1 MLEVKVL
8 KDRAIKLFESTKKEM
23 AKYEEERKQLYYY
36 CKNANNVNLEEEARI
51 ATIEKVKGYIT
62 RFGGTVTE
70 VEDWGKKRLAYE
82 IQKSKEAF
90 YYFVKFESNSECPN
104 EVEARVRLMENVV
117 RYLVVKQEA

>member
-1 MLEVKVL
+1 MN
-8 KDRAIKLFESTKKEM
+8 
-23 AKYEEERKQLYYY
+23 KYEIAVIL
-36 CKNANNVNLEEEARI
+36 NVNLEEEARI

>member
-1 MLEVKVL
+1 MN
-8 KDRAIKLFESTKKEM
+8 
-23 AKYEEERKQLYYY
+23 KYEL
-36 CKNANNVNLEEEARI
+36 AVILNVNLEEEART

-90 YYFVKFESNSECPN
+90 YYFIKFDSNSECPN

>member
-1 MLEVKVL
+1 MN
-8 KDRAIKLFESTKKEM
+8 
-23 AKYEEERKQLYYY
+23 KYEIAVIL
-36 CKNANNVNLEEEARI
+36 NVNLEEEARI

-90 YYFVKFESNSECPN
+90 YYFVKFESNSECLN

>member
-1 MLEVKVL
+1 MN
-8 KDRAIKLFESTKKEM
+8 
-23 AKYEEERKQLYYY
+23 KYEIAVIL
-36 CKNANNVNLEEEARI
+36 NVNLEEEART
-51 ATIEKVKGYIT
+51 ATIEQVKGYIT

-70 VEDWGKKRLAYE
+70 VEDWGKKKLAYE

>member
-1 MLEVKVL
+1 MN
-8 KDRAIKLFESTKKEM
+8 
-23 AKYEEERKQLYYY
+23 KYEL
-36 CKNANNVNLEEEARI
+36 AVILNVNLEEEART

-70 VEDWGKKRLAYE
+70 VDDWGKKRLAYE

-90 YYFVKFESNSECPN
+90 YYFIKFESNSECPN
-104 EVEARVRLMENVV
+104 EVEARVRIMENVV